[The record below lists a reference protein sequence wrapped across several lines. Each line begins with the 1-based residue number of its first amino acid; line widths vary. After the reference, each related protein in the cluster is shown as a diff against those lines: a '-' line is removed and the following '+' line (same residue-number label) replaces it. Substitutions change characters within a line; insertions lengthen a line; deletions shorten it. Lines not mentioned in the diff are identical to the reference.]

1 MTLDS
6 ILDEIKKAEKIVVL
20 THENPDGDAIGSA
33 TAVKLGIEYFG
44 KNVDIIIPEYSKCF
58 EFLPGMND
66 VKSESN
72 IIQYDLAISVDCADP
87 KIMKGYTTYYEKAL
101 RKVSIDH
108 HGSNKMYADINYVD
122 PVSPACAQVL
132 VAAFDYWNIPITK
145 EIGTCL
151 ATGIITDTGGFNYSV
166 TSETFEFTAEL
177 LRSGVNIS
185 EIYRRVFETKT
196 RANYELTKIANDRRE
211 FLEDDRVTFT
221 YITAEDEEKVNASTG
236 DYEGIVQIGRCIE
249 GVEVSIFL
257 HEQKEKGGF
266 KVSLRSSEYVNVS
279 DVALMFG
286 GGGHVRAAGAFSTGT
301 PEQIKNKVLSEVRKQ
316 LKSINI

>member
-6 ILDEIKKAEKIVVL
+6 ILDEIKKAEEIVIL
-20 THENPDGDAIGSA
+20 THENPDGDAVGSA
-33 TAVKLGIEYFG
+33 TAMKNAIEYLG
-44 KNVDIIIPEYSKCF
+44 KKVDVIIPEYSRCF
-58 EFLPGMND
+58 AFLPGMCD
-66 VKSESN
+66 VKSESD
-72 IIQYDLAISVDCADP
+72 ITKYDLAIAVDCADS
-87 KIMKGYTTYYEKAL
+87 KILKGYAKYFENAN
-101 RKVSIDH
+101 RKISIDH

-122 PVSPACAQVL
+122 PISPACAQVL
-132 VAAFDYWNIPITK
+132 VGAFDYWNIPISK

-177 LRSGVNIS
+177 LRRGVNIS
-185 EIYRRVFETKT
+185 DIYRRVFETRT
-196 RANYELTKIANDRRE
+196 RANYELTKLANDRME

-221 YITAEDEEKVNASTG
+221 YITAEDEKNVNASTG

-266 KVSLRSSEYVNVS
+266 KISLRSSEYVNVS

-301 PEQIKNKVLSEVRKQ
+301 PEQIKNKVLVEVRKQ
-316 LKSINI
+316 LR

>member
-6 ILDEIKKAEKIVVL
+6 ILEEIKKAEKIVIL

-33 TAVKLGIEYFG
+33 TAMKFAIEYLG
-44 KNVDIIIPEYSKCF
+44 KNVDVIIPEYSKCF
-58 EFLPGMND
+58 AFMPGMSEVKRDSD
-66 VKSESN
+66 VNK
-72 IIQYDLAISVDCADP
+72 YDLAITVDCADS
-87 KIMKGYTTYYEKAL
+87 KILKGYAKYFEKAN
-101 RKVSIDH
+101 RKILIDH

-132 VAAFDYWNIPITK
+132 VGAFDYWNIPISK

-211 FLEDDRVTFT
+211 FLEEDRVTFT
-221 YITAEDEEKVNASTG
+221 YITEEDEKSVNASTG
-236 DYEGIVQIGRCIE
+236 DYEGIVQLGRCIE

-266 KVSLRSSEYVNVS
+266 KISMRSSEYVNVS
-279 DVALMFG
+279 DVCLVFG
-286 GGGHVRAAGAFSTGT
+286 GGGHARAAGAFSTGT
-301 PEQIKNKVLSEVRKQ
+301 PEQIKNKVLNEVRKQ
-316 LKSINI
+316 LK

>member
-1 MTLDS
+1 MYMTLDS
-6 ILDEIKKAEKIVVL
+6 ILDEIKKAEKMVVL

-33 TAVKLGIEYFG
+33 IAMKLAMEFLG
-44 KNVDIIIPEYSKCF
+44 KSVDVIIPEYSKCF
-58 EFLPGMND
+58 EFLPGMSEVKVESD
-66 VKSESN
+66 VIS
-72 IIQYDLAISVDCADP
+72 YDLAISVDCADP
-87 KIMKGYTTYYEKAL
+87 KILKGYSKYYENASK
-101 RKVSIDH
+101 KISIDH

-132 VAAFDYWNIPITK
+132 VGAFDYWNIPISK

-166 TSETFEFTAEL
+166 TAETFEFTAEL

-196 RANYELTKIANDRRE
+196 RANYELTKIANDRME
-211 FLEDDRVTFT
+211 FFENDRVTFT

-266 KVSLRSSEYVNVS
+266 KISMRSSEYVNVS
-279 DVALMFG
+279 DVCLMFG

-301 PEQIKNKVLSEVRKQ
+301 PEQIKVKVLNEVRKQ
-316 LKSINI
+316 LK

>member
-1 MTLDS
+1 MTLDN
-6 ILDEIKKAEKIVVL
+6 ILDEIKKAEKIVIL
-20 THENPDGDAIGSA
+20 THENPDGDAIGSS
-33 TAVKLGIEYFG
+33 TAMKLAIRYLG
-44 KNVDIIIPEYSKCF
+44 KNADIIIPAYSKCF
-58 EFLPGMND
+58 GFLPAMD
-66 VKSESN
+66 EVKGDSD
-72 IIQYDLAISVDCADP
+72 IKCYDLAISVDCADP
-87 KIMKGYTTYYEKAL
+87 KILKGYSKYFENAK
-101 RKVSIDH
+101 RKISIDH
-108 HGSNKMYADINYVD
+108 HGSNKMFADINYVD

-132 VAAFDYWNIPITK
+132 VGAFDYWGIPISK

-196 RANYELTKIANDRRE
+196 RANYELTKIANERRE
-211 FLEDDRVTFT
+211 FLENDRVTFT
-221 YITAEDEEKVNASTG
+221 YITAEDEENVNALTG

-266 KVSLRSSEYVNVS
+266 KISLRSSEYVNVS
-279 DVALMFG
+279 DVCLMFG

-301 PEQIKNKVLSEVRKQ
+301 PEQIKNKVLAEVRKQ
-316 LKSINI
+316 LK